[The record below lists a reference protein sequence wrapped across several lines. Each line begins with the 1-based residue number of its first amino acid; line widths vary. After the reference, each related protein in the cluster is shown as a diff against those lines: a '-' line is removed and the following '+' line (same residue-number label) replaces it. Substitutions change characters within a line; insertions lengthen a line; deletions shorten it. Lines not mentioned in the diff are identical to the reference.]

1 MQAVILTGTIAGFV
15 HVVSGADHLIAMVPA
30 AINNPQKALK
40 NSFSWGLG
48 HSSGVLLLAFLAIFI
63 KDITPLNKF
72 SSIAEFLVG
81 ISLLIVGVFAI
92 KNSFQLSLHSHS
104 HKHGNG
110 ISHRHLHFHVKEQKN
125 NKHSHVK
132 EQKNNKHSHAL
143 TGLGLLHGIAGG
155 SHFLAVLPALALPL
169 TSACLYLI
177 SYLIGSLISMN
188 LFTCLIS
195 FTTFKASQKFI
206 KRLIAL
212 AGGLSF
218 SLGLFWIQRSAS
230 VFLN

>member
-1 MQAVILTGTIAGFV
+1 MQAVILTGILAGFV
-15 HVVSGADHLIAMVPA
+15 HVVSGADHLIAMAPS

-48 HSSGVLLLAFLAIFI
+48 HSSGVLLLTFLAIFI

-72 SSIAEFLVG
+72 SNFAEFLVG

-92 KNSFQLSLHSHS
+92 KSSFQLSIHSHS
-104 HKHGNG
+104 HKHDNG
-110 ISHRHLHFHVKEQKN
+110 IAHHHFHFHLNKQRN
-125 NKHSHVK
+125 NN
-132 EQKNNKHSHAL
+132 QHSHAL

-155 SHFLAVLPALALPL
+155 SHFLGILPALALPL
-169 TSACLYLI
+169 ASACFYLI
-177 SYLIGSLISMN
+177 SYLVGSLISMN

-195 FTTFKASQKFI
+195 FTTFNASQKFI
-206 KRLIAL
+206 RSLIAF

-218 SLGLFWIQRSAS
+218 SMGLFWIQRSAS
-230 VFLN
+230 IFLN

>member
-1 MQAVILTGTIAGFV
+1 MQAVILTGVLAGFV
-15 HVVSGADHLIAMVPA
+15 HVISGADHLIAMAPS
-30 AINNPQKALK
+30 AINSPQKALK

-72 SSIAEFLVG
+72 SNIAEFLVG
-81 ISLLIVGVFAI
+81 ISLLIVGIVAI
-92 KNSFQLSLHSHS
+92 KNSLQLRMHSHS
-104 HKHGNG
+104 HKHENG
-110 ISHRHLHFHVKEQKN
+110 FAHRHYHFHSKEQRN
-125 NKHSHVK
+125 
-132 EQKNNKHSHAL
+132 NNKHSHAL
-143 TGLGLLHGIAGG
+143 TGLGLLHGLAGG

-169 TSACLYLI
+169 ISACFYLI

-195 FTTFKASQKFI
+195 FTTLNVGQKFI
-206 KRLIAL
+206 KRLIFV

-218 SLGLFWIQRSAS
+218 SIGLFWIQRSA
-230 VFLN
+230 FIFFN

>member
-1 MQAVILTGTIAGFV
+1 MQAVILTGIVAGFV
-15 HVVSGADHLIAMVPA
+15 HVVSGADHLIAMAPA

-40 NSFSWGLG
+40 NSLSWGLG

-92 KNSFQLSLHSHS
+92 KNSFQLSIHSHS
-104 HKHGNG
+104 HKHENG
-110 ISHRHLHFHVKEQKN
+110 IAHRHFHF
-125 NKHSHVK
+125 HVK

-169 TSACLYLI
+169 TSAGLYLI

-188 LFTCLIS
+188 LFTFLIS

-206 KRLIAL
+206 KRLIAV

>member
-1 MQAVILTGTIAGFV
+1 MQAVILTGILAGFV
-15 HVVSGADHLIAMVPA
+15 HVVSGADHLIAMAPS

-48 HSSGVLLLAFLAIFI
+48 HSSGVLLLTFLAIFI

-72 SSIAEFLVG
+72 SNFAEFLVG

-92 KNSFQLSLHSHS
+92 KSSFQLSIHSHS
-104 HKHGNG
+104 HKHDNG
-110 ISHRHLHFHVKEQKN
+110 IAHHHFHFHLNEQRN
-125 NKHSHVK
+125 NN
-132 EQKNNKHSHAL
+132 QHSHAL

-155 SHFLAVLPALALPL
+155 SHFLGILPALALPL
-169 TSACLYLI
+169 ASACFYLI

-195 FTTFKASQKFI
+195 FTTLNVGQKFI
-206 KRLIAL
+206 KRLICV
-212 AGGLSF
+212 AGGISF
-218 SLGLFWIQRSAS
+218 SMGLFWIQRSAFI
-230 VFLN
+230 FLN

>member
-1 MQAVILTGTIAGFV
+1 MQAVILTGIVAGFV

-48 HSSGVLLLAFLAIFI
+48 HSSGVILLAFLAIFI

-72 SSIAEFLVG
+72 SNIAEFLVG
-81 ISLLIVGVFAI
+81 ISLLIVGVFSI
-92 KNSFQLSLHSHS
+92 KNSFKLSIHSHS
-104 HKHGNG
+104 HKHENG
-110 ISHRHLHFHVKEQKN
+110 IAHRHFHFHAKEQKY
-125 NKHSHVK
+125 
-132 EQKNNKHSHAL
+132 NKHSHAL

-206 KRLIAL
+206 KRLIAI

>member
-1 MQAVILTGTIAGFV
+1 MQAVILTGVLAGFV
-15 HVVSGADHLIAMVPA
+15 HVISGADHLIAMAPS
-30 AINNPQKALK
+30 AINSPKKALR
-40 NSFSWGLG
+40 NGFSWGLG

-72 SSIAEFLVG
+72 SNIAEFLVG
-81 ISLLIVGVFAI
+81 ISLLIVGVIAI
-92 KNSFQLSLHSHS
+92 KNSLQLRVHSHS
-104 HKHGNG
+104 HKHENG
-110 ISHRHLHFHVKEQKN
+110 FAHRHYHFHTKEQK
-125 NKHSHVK
+125 S
-132 EQKNNKHSHAL
+132 NNKHSHAL
-143 TGLGLLHGIAGG
+143 TGIGLLHGIAGG
-155 SHFLAVLPALALPL
+155 SHFLAILPALALSL
-169 TSACLYLI
+169 TNACAYLI

-206 KRLIAL
+206 KRLIAV
-212 AGGLSF
+212 AGGISF

>member
-1 MQAVILTGTIAGFV
+1 MQAVILTGIVAGFV
-15 HVVSGADHLIAMVPA
+15 HVVSGADHLIAMAPA
-30 AINNPQKALK
+30 AINNPKKALK

-72 SSIAEFLVG
+72 SNIAEFLVG
-81 ISLLIVGVFAI
+81 ISLLIVGIFAM
-92 KNSFQLSLHSHS
+92 KNSFQLSIHSHS
-104 HKHGNG
+104 HKHENG
-110 ISHRHLHFHVKEQKN
+110 IAHRHFHFHVN
-125 NKHSHVK
+125 

-177 SYLIGSLISMN
+177 SYMIGSLISMN

-195 FTTFKASQKFI
+195 FTTFKANQKFI
-206 KRLIAL
+206 RRLIAV

>member
-1 MQAVILTGTIAGFV
+1 MQAVILTGIVAGFV

-48 HSSGVLLLAFLAIFI
+48 HSSGVLLLAFLAILI

-81 ISLLIVGVFAI
+81 ISLLIVGLFAI
-92 KNSFQLSLHSHS
+92 KNSFQLSIHSHS
-104 HKHGNG
+104 HKHENG
-110 ISHRHLHFHVKEQKN
+110 IAHRHFHLHVKEQKN
-125 NKHSHVK
+125 N
-132 EQKNNKHSHAL
+132 NNKHSHAL

-206 KRLIAL
+206 KRLIAV

>member
-1 MQAVILTGTIAGFV
+1 MQAVILTGIVAGFV
-15 HVVSGADHLIAMVPA
+15 HVISGADHLIAMAPA
-30 AINNPQKALK
+30 SINNPQKALK

-48 HSSGVLLLAFLAIFI
+48 HSSGVLLLAFLTVFI

-72 SSIAEFLVG
+72 SNIAEFLVG
-81 ISLLIVGVFAI
+81 ISLLIVGVFTI
-92 KNSFQLSLHSHS
+92 KNSFQLSMHSHS

-110 ISHRHLHFHVKEQKN
+110 IAHSHYHFHRNEQKN
-125 NKHSHVK
+125 K
-132 EQKNNKHSHAL
+132 NKHSHAL

-188 LFTCLIS
+188 LFTGLIS
-195 FTTFKASQKFI
+195 FTTFNASQKFI
-206 KRLIAL
+206 KRLIAA
-212 AGGLSF
+212 AGGLSLF
-218 SLGLFWIQRSAS
+218 MGLFWIQRSAS
-230 VFLN
+230 LFMS

>member
-1 MQAVILTGTIAGFV
+1 MQVVIFTGLVAGFV
-15 HVVSGADHLIAMVPA
+15 HVVGGADHLISMAPA
-30 AINNPQKALK
+30 AINNPKKAFK
-40 NSFSWGLG
+40 NSLSWGLG
-48 HSSGVLLLAFLAIFI
+48 HSSGILLLAFLAIFI
-63 KDITPLNKF
+63 KDIAPLSKF
-72 SSIAEFLVG
+72 SNMAEFLVG

-92 KNSFQLSLHSHS
+92 KNSFQLSIHSHS

-110 ISHRHLHFHVKEQKN
+110 IAHRHFHFHVKEQN
-125 NKHSHVK
+125 
-132 EQKNNKHSHAL
+132 NNKHSHAL

-169 TSACLYLI
+169 TRAFLYLT

-206 KRLIAL
+206 KRLIAV

>member
-1 MQAVILTGTIAGFV
+1 MQAVILTGLVAGFV
-15 HVVSGADHLIAMVPA
+15 HVVSGADHLIAMAPA

-72 SSIAEFLVG
+72 TNIAEFLVG

-92 KNSFQLSLHSHS
+92 KNSFQLSIHSHS
-104 HKHGNG
+104 HKHENG
-110 ISHRHLHFHVKEQKN
+110 IAHRHYHF
-125 NKHSHVK
+125 HVK

-177 SYLIGSLISMN
+177 AYLIGSLISMN
-188 LFTCLIS
+188 LFTFLIS

-206 KRLIAL
+206 KRLIAV

>member
-1 MQAVILTGTIAGFV
+1 MQAVILTGTITGFV
-15 HVVSGADHLIAMVPA
+15 HVVSGADHLISMAPA

-48 HSSGVLLLAFLAIFI
+48 HSSGVLLLVLLAIFI

-92 KNSFQLSLHSHS
+92 KNSFKLSLHSHS
-104 HKHGNG
+104 HKHENG

-125 NKHSHVK
+125 ND
-132 EQKNNKHSHAL
+132 KHSHAL
-143 TGLGLLHGIAGG
+143 TGLGLLHGLAGG

-169 TSACLYLI
+169 TSACFYLI

-195 FTTFKASQKFI
+195 FMTFNASQKFI
-206 KRLIAL
+206 KRLIAF

-218 SLGLFWIQRSAS
+218 SMGLFWIQRSAS
-230 VFLN
+230 IFLS

>member
-1 MQAVILTGTIAGFV
+1 MQAVILTGMVAGFV
-15 HVVSGADHLIAMVPA
+15 HVVSGADHLIAMAPA
-30 AINNPQKALK
+30 VINNPQKALK

-48 HSSGVLLLAFLAIFI
+48 HSSGVIFLALLAIFI
-63 KDITPLNKF
+63 KDIAPLNKF
-72 SSIAEFLVG
+72 SNIAEFLVG

-92 KNSFQLSLHSHS
+92 KNSFQLSIHSHS
-104 HKHGNG
+104 HKHENG
-110 ISHRHLHFHVKEQKN
+110 IAHHHFHFHVKEQLIYF
-125 NKHSHVK
+125 KHSL
-132 EQKNNKHSHAL
+132 AL
-143 TGLGLLHGIAGG
+143 TGLGLLHGLAGG

-169 TSACLYLI
+169 TSAFLYLI

-195 FTTFKASQKFI
+195 FTTFKASQRFI

-218 SLGLFWIQRSAS
+218 SLGLFWIQKSGA

>member
-1 MQAVILTGTIAGFV
+1 MQAVILTGIFAGFV
-15 HVVSGADHLIAMVPA
+15 HVVSGADHLIAMAPA

-40 NSFSWGLG
+40 NSFSWSLG
-48 HSSGVLLLAFLAIFI
+48 HSSGILLLAFLAIFI
-63 KDITPLNKF
+63 KDITPLNNF
-72 SSIAEFLVG
+72 SNIAEFLVG

-92 KNSFQLSLHSHS
+92 KNSFQLSIHSHP
-104 HKHGNG
+104 HKHENG
-110 ISHRHLHFHVKEQKN
+110 IAHRHFHFHVKEQK
-125 NKHSHVK
+125 S
-132 EQKNNKHSHAL
+132 NKHSHAL

-155 SHFLAVLPALALPL
+155 SHFLAVLPALALPF

-206 KRLIAL
+206 KRLIAV

>member
-1 MQAVILTGTIAGFV
+1 MQAVILTGIVAGFV
-15 HVVSGADHLIAMVPA
+15 HVVSGADHLIAMAPA

-81 ISLLIVGVFAI
+81 ISLLIVGVFAL
-92 KNSFQLSLHSHS
+92 KNSFQLSIHSHS
-104 HKHGNG
+104 HKHKNG
-110 ISHRHLHFHVKEQKN
+110 IAHRHFHFHFKEQKN
-125 NKHSHVK
+125 N
-132 EQKNNKHSHAL
+132 NKLSHAL

-169 TSACLYLI
+169 TSSCFYLI

-195 FTTFKASQKFI
+195 FTTFQASQKFI
-206 KRLIAL
+206 KRLIAT

>member
-110 ISHRHLHFHVKEQKN
+110 ISHHHLHFHVKKQKN
-125 NKHSHVK
+125 N
-132 EQKNNKHSHAL
+132 NNKHSHAL
-143 TGLGLLHGIAGG
+143 TGLGLLHGLAGG
-155 SHFLAVLPALALPL
+155 SHFLAILPALALPL
-169 TSACLYLI
+169 TSACFYLI

-195 FTTFKASQKFI
+195 FTTFKASQKLI
-206 KRLIAL
+206 KRLIAVV
-212 AGGLSF
+212 GGLSF
-218 SLGLFWIQRSAS
+218 SMGLFWIQRSAS

>member
-1 MQAVILTGTIAGFV
+1 MQAVILTGIVAGFV
-15 HVVSGADHLIAMVPA
+15 HVVSGADHLIAMAPA

-48 HSSGVLLLAFLAIFI
+48 HSSGILLLAFLAIFI

-81 ISLLIVGVFAI
+81 ISLLIVGIFAI
-92 KNSFQLSLHSHS
+92 KNSFQLSIHSHS
-104 HKHGNG
+104 HKHENG
-110 ISHRHLHFHVKEQKN
+110 IAHRHFHF
-125 NKHSHVK
+125 HVK

-169 TSACLYLI
+169 SSACLYLI

-188 LFTCLIS
+188 FFACLIS
-195 FTTFKASQKFI
+195 FTTFKASHKFI
-206 KRLIAL
+206 KRLIAV